1 MTRNLKTLKSIGDYF
16 MTSFNLNTP
25 FNSIEI
31 PPEFIEL
38 PDGNFAVTLNA
49 YKQSTYEPD
58 DAAAYDILR
67 LYYQVQAPLNF
78 DDPTDGIKEYA
89 GDLITERFSL
99 TQKGLPF
106 LGARVKQMLS
116 AAKLAESEIGAAS
129 LAELLQ
135 YILQLCHA
143 KQLCFVLHKTTQKN
157 GYAAYTV
164 TEAADFPEIR
174 MEVPM
179 WKLSAEKAA

>member
-1 MTRNLKTLKSIGDYF
+1 MA
-16 MTSFNLNTP
+16 SFNLNTP

-67 LYYQVQAPLNF
+67 LYYQVQAPIKF
-78 DDPTDGIKEYA
+78 ADPTDDVGSYV
-89 GDLITERFSL
+89 GDLVTERFSL

-116 AAKLAESEIGAAS
+116 AAKLMEEAESEIGAAS

-157 GYAAYTV
+157 GYAAYTITGV
-164 TEAADFPEIR
+164 ADFPETR
-174 MEVPM
+174 VEVPL
-179 WKLSAEKAA
+179 WKMSSEKAA